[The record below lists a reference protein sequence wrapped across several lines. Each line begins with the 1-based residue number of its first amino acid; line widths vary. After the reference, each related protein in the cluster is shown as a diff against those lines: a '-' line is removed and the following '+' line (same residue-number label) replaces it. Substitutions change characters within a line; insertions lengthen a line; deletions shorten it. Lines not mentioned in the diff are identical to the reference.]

1 MIISQARMTLTA
13 AFARMHFHGDAGVQ
27 NQKSRR
33 TESYLGILITFVWL
47 SAIIPLVMAQDGDA
61 TSSKAENSESRE
73 EARNRID
80 SLTAVETVNGTI
92 QSLKASKDP
101 ILVFSD
107 PTRKESAGTVWA
119 IGTEGRPKAILSL
132 FSISGESIWSYEFT
146 ALSSQPLSVGKGQK
160 WAWKPKKSGMT
171 IRELEIKAP
180 AANTPAARLSQMKL
194 ITRDFSASEVYL
206 DGTRIDLR
214 LLPRPLLRYSDESQ
228 GIIDGALFA
237 FANGTNPEI
246 LLVIESTKGTGSPS
260 GWQYGAAR
268 MSSAELHLQFKD
280 VEVWTIEGS
289 RRESVDDPYYSR
301 RE

>member
-1 MIISQARMTLTA
+1 MTTA
-13 AFARMHFHGDAGVQ
+13 AEKKKKPVRNIVLIAIAVVAVIVGIPTGIYYHNHETSDDAQIEGH
-27 NQKSRR
+27 
-33 TESYLGILITFVWL
+33 IL
-47 SAIIPLVMAQDGDA
+47 PVMPHVGGYVDKIYVLNEQPV
-61 TSSKAENSESRE
+61 KAG
-73 EARNRID
+73 
-80 SLTAVETVNGTI
+80 ET
-92 QSLKASKDP
+92 
-101 ILVFSD
+101 
-107 PTRKESAGTVWA
+107 
-119 IGTEGRPKAILSL
+119 L
-132 FSISGESIWSYEFT
+132 FT
-146 ALSSQPLSVGKGQK
+146 LDR
-160 WAWKPKKSGMT
+160 
-171 IRELEIKAP
+171 RELEIKAP